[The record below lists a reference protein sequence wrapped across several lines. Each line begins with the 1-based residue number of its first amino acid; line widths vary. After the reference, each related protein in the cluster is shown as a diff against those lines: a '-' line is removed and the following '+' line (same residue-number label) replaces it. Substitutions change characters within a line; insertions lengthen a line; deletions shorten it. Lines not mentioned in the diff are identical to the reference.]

1 MVSAHLYF
9 GLGTR
14 VVRVMMSLTFTL
26 YERISPQV
34 DRVLASEGFYGTY
47 SCLHALGP

>member
-26 YERISPQV
+26 YETREEQPAGGS
-34 DRVLASEGFYGTY
+34 GFMGHIPD
-47 SCLHALGP
+47 CMPG